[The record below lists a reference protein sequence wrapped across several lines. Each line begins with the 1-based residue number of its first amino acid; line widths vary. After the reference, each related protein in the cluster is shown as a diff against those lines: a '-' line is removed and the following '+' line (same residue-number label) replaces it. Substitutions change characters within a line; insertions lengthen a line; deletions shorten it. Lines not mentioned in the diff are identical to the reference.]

1 MKKRIT
7 ALALFSTVLLAGC
20 ATETTE
26 ETTEESS
33 SSIVESESTTEES
46 QTESSTESEESNDE
60 AAEETAVAY
69 QYQVNPSNYAIE
81 PIEDETS
88 EEKIALLTIDDA
100 PDKYSVEMAHK
111 LKEID
116 APAIFFVNGMYIES
130 DEGKE
135 ALKEIHDLGF
145 EIGNH
150 TQTHPNL
157 QTISTEEQKAE
168 ILETNALIEEV
179 IGEKPRFFRAPHGA
193 NTDVSRQLV
202 ADEGMTL
209 MNWTFGYDFQPDY
222 QDADALL
229 DITMNTELL
238 YNGANILMHDREW
251 TNQAIVPIAEGLR
264 EQEFTLIDPKL
275 IVSPESEEE

>member
-1 MKKRIT
+1 M
-7 ALALFSTVLLAGC
+7 AFALFSTLLLAGC
-20 ATETTE
+20 ATGTDE

-46 QTESSTESEESNDE
+46 QAESGAESEE
-60 AAEETAVAY
+60 AVEETDVAY
-69 QYQVNPSNYAIE
+69 QYQVNPNNYSIE
-81 PIEDETS
+81 TIDGEAT

-100 PDKYSVEMAHK
+100 PDKFSVEMAHK
-111 LKEID
+111 LKEIG

-135 ALKEIHDLGF
+135 ALKEIHELGF

-157 QTISTEEQKAE
+157 QTISAEEQKAE
-168 ILETNALIEEV
+168 ILETNALIEET

-202 ADEGMTL
+202 ADEDMTL

-229 DITMNTELL
+229 DITLNTELL

-251 TNQAIVPIAEGLR
+251 TNEAIIPIAEGLR
-264 EQEFTLIDPKL
+264 EQEYTLIDPKL
-275 IVSPESEEE
+275 IASPESEEE

>member
-1 MKKRIT
+1 M

-20 ATETTE
+20 TTE
-26 ETTEESS
+26 SSEENNEESS
-33 SSIVESESTTEES
+33 SSIVETESSDQES
-46 QTESSTESEESNDE
+46 HTESSTESEESSEE
-60 AAEETAVAY
+60 AIEETVEEY
-69 QYQVNPSNYAIE
+69 QYQVNPTNYAIE
-81 PIEDETS
+81 PLDEEATD
-88 EEKIALLTIDDA
+88 EKIALLTIDDA

-116 APAIFFVNGMYIES
+116 APAIFFINGMYIES

-135 ALKEIHDLGF
+135 ALKEIHELGF

-157 QTISTEEQKAE
+157 QTVSAEEQKAE
-168 ILETNALIEEV
+168 ILETSALIEEV

-202 ADEGMTL
+202 ADEDMTL

-229 DITMNTELL
+229 DITLNTELL

-251 TNQAIVPIAEGLR
+251 TNEVIVPIAEGLR
-264 EQEFTLIDPKL
+264 EKEFTLIDPKL
-275 IVSPESEEE
+275 IASPESEEE

>member
-1 MKKRIT
+1 MKKKVM
-7 ALALFSTVLLAGC
+7 AFALFSTVLLAGC

-26 ETTEESS
+26 ENTEESS

-46 QTESSTESEESNDE
+46 QAESSNESDEE
-60 AAEETAVAY
+60 AAEEIDVAY
-69 QYQVNPSNYAIE
+69 QYQVNPTNYAIE
-81 PIEDETS
+81 SIDGEATD
-88 EEKIALLTIDDA
+88 EKIALLTIDDA
-100 PDKYSVEMAHK
+100 PDKFSVEMAHK

-135 ALKEIHDLGF
+135 NLKEIHDLGF

-157 QTISTEEQKAE
+157 QTISAEEQKAE

-202 ADEGMTL
+202 ADENMTL

-229 DITMNTELL
+229 DITLNTELL

-251 TNQAIVPIAEGLR
+251 TNEAIVPIAEGLR

-275 IVSPESEEE
+275 IASPESEEE